1 MQPTNRVRR
10 TSGRA
15 VENRVIYR
23 QYREKTVMI
32 TVMMIL
38 GVPSQMRVADSR
50 SYLRM
55 TSSRSVS
62 MSLLLSA
69 AGAVSTAG
77 AVWLFFLKMLNGSV
91 LL

>member
-1 MQPTNRVRR
+1 MM
-10 TSGRA
+10 A
-15 VENRVIYR
+15 
-23 QYREKTVMI
+23 
-32 TVMMIL
+32 VMMIL

-55 TSSRSVS
+55 TASRSAAISSPV
-62 MSLLLSA
+62 SA

-77 AVWLFFLKMLNGSV
+77 AELTFLLMSLKGMV